1 MLMPDV
7 VPDKVQP
14 QPGWVLWLEA
24 LVLAEICGYWGHRLS
39 HQINKQHKD
48 NSSRTLDMF
57 RV

>member
-1 MLMPDV
+1 MTAMLMPDV

-39 HQINKQHKD
+39 HQIKKQHKD
-48 NSSRTLDMF
+48 NSSRIS
-57 RV
+57 